1 MYDKRLLYLRAKLQ
15 IQKLE
20 EIVGSLQERVQLTRE
35 EEQYY
40 DQVLSNVE
48 LSLRHID
55 VASTESSLP
64 SSYISVLALHP
75 DEV

>member
-1 MYDKRLLYLRAKLQ
+1 MYDKRLFYLRAKLQ
-15 IQKLE
+15 IEKLE
-20 EIVGSLQERVQLTRE
+20 AVVGALQERVQLTRE

-55 VASTESSLP
+55 ISSTESSMP
-64 SSYISVLALHP
+64 SSFISVLATHA